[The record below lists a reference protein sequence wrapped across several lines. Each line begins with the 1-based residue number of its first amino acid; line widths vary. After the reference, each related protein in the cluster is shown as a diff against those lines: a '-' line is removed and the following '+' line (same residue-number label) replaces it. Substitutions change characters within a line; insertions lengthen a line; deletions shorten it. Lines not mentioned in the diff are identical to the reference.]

1 MKAIVFSE
9 KEDLAA
15 QILTMLRGKFNMDLF
30 TTSSSDLTK
39 YGAQNVFYIK
49 GNNVF
54 VDNISDTIKEHF
66 KSGGYDLIIIGS
78 SVLGRELSS
87 ILSEDLGLEAKTEI
101 MSLEEKNGSFVTER
115 FFYGGKSIIKEE
127 SKSKIFTVLPGLV
140 DPVPVDSKSSVNEI
154 NLQKGSKIRLVE
166 SIEKPKG
173 NVNLEKAEIIVSVGR
188 GLGKKEGLSLI
199 QQLADTVHGEIG
211 GSRPVCLD
219 YHWLSEERQVGL
231 SGKRVKPKIYI
242 ALGISGQ
249 VQHIAGMRG
258 SKIVIAVNRDKNAPI
273 FNECDY
279 GVVGDLYSVVPKIID
294 ALKKS

>member
-1 MKAIVFSE
+1 MKALVFSE
-9 KEDLAA
+9 KDDLAA
-15 QILTMLRGKFNMDLF
+15 QILTLFREKFNMDLF
-30 TTSSSDLTK
+30 TTSSSDLAI
-39 YGAQNVFYIK
+39 YGAQNVFYIRGK
-49 GNNVF
+49 DFF
-54 VDNISDTIKEHF
+54 VDNISEIVKEHF

-78 SVLGRELSS
+78 SVLGRELASV
-87 ILSEDLGLEAKTEI
+87 LSEDLGLEAKTEI
-101 MSLEEKNGSFVTER
+101 MSLEEKNGSYITER

-127 SKSKIFTVLPGLV
+127 SKSRIFTVLPGLV
-140 DPVPVDSKSSVNEI
+140 DPIPVGSKSGVNEI
-154 NLQKGSKIRLVE
+154 NLQKESKIRLVE

-188 GLGKKEGLSLI
+188 GLGKKDGLSLI
-199 QQLADTVHGEIG
+199 QQLTDIVHGEIG

-279 GVVGDLYSVVPKIID
+279 GIVGDLYTVVPKIIE
-294 ALKKS
+294 AMKKS